1 MGGFVLPRPPVFSPL
16 TPPQI
21 FSRERRLEAIFNKLT
36 MPPTEMPYG
45 SAVPMPPHACQQT
58 ALEAD
63 GALRLS
69 SRGEV
74 GIMARVLHDEALCPT
89 RG

>member
-36 MPPTEMPYG
+36 MPLLAPIYGWFTEG
-45 SAVPMPPHACQQT
+45 FDT
-58 ALEAD
+58 ADLQEAKALLETWA
-63 GALRLS
+63 G
-69 SRGEV
+69 
-74 GIMARVLHDEALCPT
+74 
-89 RG
+89 

>member
-1 MGGFVLPRPPVFSPL
+1 MR
-16 TPPQI
+16 
-21 FSRERRLEAIFNKLT
+21 
-36 MPPTEMPYG
+36 PTEMPYG
-45 SAVPMPPHACQQT
+45 SAVSMRPHACQQT
-58 ALEAD
+58 ALFEAD

-74 GIMARVLHDEALCPT
+74 GIMAGVRHDEALCPT